1 MKQIV
6 GLIAIFITLVV
17 APALLAGPFIPDK
30 DEQVI
35 ERLPVATKPV
45 NQELRALR
53 DRLNANPGQLDIAVK
68 LAKRYIELGKAEAD
82 PRYYGYAQGVLK
94 PWWDLSEAP
103 SEVLLLR
110 ALILQNRHDFDSA
123 LHDLKTLLRRDPSN
137 AQGWLT
143 QAVILQVLARYD
155 DAQRSCIPLMELDSP
170 LAASTCLANIGSL
183 TGHAAKSY
191 DFLRKALKETQVTS
205 TDQRLWSLTVL
216 AEIAFRIG
224 RYEEADQFFSE
235 ALKFRRQDIYL
246 LNAYADFL
254 LDQKRPEEVI
264 TMLSEKTR
272 IDSLLLRVALAKQQ
286 LGNNDLPDI
295 ITQLKARFAASRLR
309 GENLHQGDEARFTLS
324 LLKQPQQALQLAQ
337 ANWVS
342 QREPKDAR
350 ILLEAA
356 IAAHNPA
363 AAQPVIDFLNTTGLE
378 SMQLR
383 QLTARLEKNQNAG
396 SDQLTQ

>member
-1 MKQIV
+1 MI
-6 GLIAIFITLVV
+6 IVV
-17 APALLAGPFIPDK
+17 ALVSTPALLAIPFVPDH
-30 DEQVI
+30 DEQVL
-35 ERLPVATKPV
+35 ERLPAAANPV
-45 NQELRALR
+45 NHELRALR
-53 DRLNANPGQLDIAVK
+53 NRLNANPGQLDIAVK

-82 PRYYGYAQGVLK
+82 PRFYGYAQGVLK
-94 PWWDLSEAP
+94 PWWDILEPS

-123 LHDLKTLLRRDPSN
+123 LHDLATLLHQEPTN
-137 AQGWLT
+137 AQAWLT
-143 QAVILQVLARYD
+143 QAVILQVRARYD
-155 DAQRSCIPLMELDSP
+155 DAQRSCIPLMELDTP

-191 DFLRKALKETQVTS
+191 DFLREALKATQVTS

-224 RYEEADQFFSE
+224 RYEETDQFFSE

-264 TMLSEKTR
+264 AMLSEKTR

-286 LGNNDLPDI
+286 LGDDDLPNI
-295 ITQLKARFAASRLR
+295 VTQLKARFAASRLR

-363 AAQPVIDFLNTTGLE
+363 AAQSVIELLNTTGLE

-383 QLTARLEKNQNAG
+383 QLAAQLEKQNTG
-396 SDQLTQ
+396 LDGN